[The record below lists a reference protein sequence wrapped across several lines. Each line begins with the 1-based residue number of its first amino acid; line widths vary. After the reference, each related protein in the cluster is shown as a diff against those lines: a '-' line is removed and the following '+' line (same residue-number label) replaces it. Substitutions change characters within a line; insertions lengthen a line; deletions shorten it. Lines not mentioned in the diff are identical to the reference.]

1 MRVSRRVS
9 LVIAWACALLLIAV
23 PVGAVF
29 YVINLE
35 SFAQLA
41 RQNVALPIQWW
52 TVSEGQWYAA
62 WLLTAAY
69 VSIGLIGLYY
79 LRRAFNNFAA
89 GELFNNE
96 NSRDL
101 RRFSIFLIVQA
112 IATPIH
118 LSLLSV
124 LLSLNHPEG
133 QKLLAISFG
142 SNELKA
148 VGVALVLWVLSDLL
162 VEGAKLQAENR
173 QFV

>member
-1 MRVSRRVS
+1 MSRRVS
-9 LVIAWACALLLIAV
+9 LAIAWACSFLLVAV
-23 PVGAVF
+23 PVGALF
-29 YVINLE
+29 YAVNLE
-35 SFAQLA
+35 SFALLA
-41 RQNVALPIQWW
+41 RENIGLPIQWR

-69 VSIGLIGLYY
+69 LSIGLVGLYF
-79 LRRAFNNFAA
+79 LRRAFKNFAA
-89 GELFNNE
+89 GELFNNV

-101 RRFSIFLIVQA
+101 RRFSVFLIAQA
-112 IATPIH
+112 IATPVH

-124 LLSLNHPEG
+124 LLSLNHPAG

-148 VGVALVLWVLSDLL
+148 IAVALILWVLSDLL
-162 VEGAKLQAENR
+162 VEGAKLHAENK